1 VSVHWS
7 GSGNAEFEQLGL
19 KDDGDDRPNEDPAE
33 LLAEAQ
39 RWLARRGKAR
49 NVTPRE
55 LRVAKV
61 AAEQMLRAL
70 DVRPSSAMG
79 GRAHNPPARAGS
91 AGELEEGSN
100 R

>member
-7 GSGNAEFEQLGL
+7 GTGNAEFEQLGL
-19 KDDGDDRPNEDPAE
+19 QADDDRPDEDPAE

-49 NVTPRE
+49 NVTSRE

-70 DVRPSSAMG
+70 DVRPSSPVG
-79 GRAHNPPARAGS
+79 GRTHNPPARAGS
-91 AGELEEGSN
+91 AGEREEGSN